1 VVVAGTPRDGPPGPN
16 PIDMSTWVPYGPAGL
31 MARVVRVFGL
41 RDVFEEFLPEDE
53 YGVVDRLVPA
63 APRPTL
69 GILLAPWRI
78 ATLAHRYDPAHW
90 TDDPRFAAFLTRV
103 HSLAD
108 RKLTTMPWQWLKTM
122 PRQAVDLVQPIG
134 DLRIDYLPRTG
145 LALLRLLII
154 LRLLRRSAL
163 FSD

>member
-1 VVVAGTPRDGPPGPN
+1 VTALPPPPISLNAAQRRLGSILLDYVPVRPY

-108 RKLTTMPWQWLKTM
+108 RKLTTMPWQWAQDHAAAGSR
-122 PRQAVDLVQPIG
+122 PGPANR
-134 DLRIDYLPRTG
+134 
-145 LALLRLLII
+145 
-154 LRLLRRSAL
+154 
-163 FSD
+163 